1 MKGGIGYRAAL
12 HAMVDY
18 RGPESEGAAATSSDG
33 GVGTSAFL
41 PQRATSLAQDSARIR
56 NGKTGGNR

>member
-1 MKGGIGYRAAL
+1 MKGGMGYRAAL

-18 RGPESEGAAATSSDG
+18 CGPESDGATATSSDG

-41 PQRATSLAQDSARIR
+41 PQQATALAQDSVRIR
-56 NGKTGGNR
+56 NGKTGENR